1 MTPTHARLLVAALA
15 ATALLTGTLSAQ
27 TPERPPLDEGHR
39 LFYNGRYDAAVALAL
54 PMCTSAPLDLDA
66 CELTTAA
73 LHFQMRRALDV
84 GAAKKKEWSAC
95 AECPAL
101 MSTFLAVTSRG
112 QTTARTMIEADPADD
127 ETRFL
132 LGKIN
137 LNFVWLQLATI
148 GKKTGWKEYWEARN
162 LLDEVVARNPG
173 MVRARVA
180 RAWIDYIVDTRMPR
194 GTKWLLGGGNRKRG
208 LLVVR
213 EAAGTPADFFVATE
227 ATFALW
233 DMQVREKQFPDAVAT
248 ARRLARDFPDNEEL
262 AKFLA
267 THATQAR
274 P

>member
-15 ATALLTGTLSAQ
+15 AVALLTPNLSAQ
-27 TPERPPLDEGHR
+27 TNGHPALDDGHR

-54 PMCTSAPLDLDA
+54 PMCTSTPLDLDA

-73 LHFQMRRALDV
+73 LHFQLRRALDS
-84 GAAKKKEWSAC
+84 GAKPKKWATC
-95 AECPAL
+95 LECPAL
-101 MSTFLAVTSRG
+101 MSTFLAVTTRS
-112 QTTARTMIEADPADD
+112 QTTARTMLEANPADD

-162 LLDEVVARNPG
+162 LLDEVIGRNPG
-173 MVRARVA
+173 MIRALVA

-208 LLVVR
+208 LLVVH
-213 EAAGTPADFFVATE
+213 EAANTPADFFVATE

-233 DMQVREKQFPDAVAT
+233 DMQVRERQFPAAVAT
-248 ARRLARDFPDNEEL
+248 AKRLARDFPDNQEL
-262 AKFLA
+262 VKFLT
-267 THATQAR
+267 THETQAR
-274 P
+274 Q